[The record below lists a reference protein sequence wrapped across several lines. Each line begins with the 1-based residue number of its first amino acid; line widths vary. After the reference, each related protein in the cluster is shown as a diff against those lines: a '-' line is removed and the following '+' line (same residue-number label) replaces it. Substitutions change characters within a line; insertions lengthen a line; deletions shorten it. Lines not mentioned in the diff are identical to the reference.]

1 MKTKMDNTT
10 NQLYV
15 FTIFIITGILT
26 GVLFDIFRIF
36 RKSFLTPDW
45 LTRIEDILFWLLTG
59 LLILYT
65 IFNFNNGEIRFYLFL
80 GIVLGIAIYLST
92 FSKFFIRINVKIIS
106 ILKKFFTILF
116 YPFQCILRFLRKVIL
131 KPISFIFINIR
142 KNITHFFTRITTIF
156 RKKSKKNHEGK
167 KDFSI

>member
-80 GIVLGIAIYLST
+80 GIV
-92 FSKFFIRINVKIIS
+92 
-106 ILKKFFTILF
+106 
-116 YPFQCILRFLRKVIL
+116 
-131 KPISFIFINIR
+131 
-142 KNITHFFTRITTIF
+142 
-156 RKKSKKNHEGK
+156 
-167 KDFSI
+167 